1 MGSRVFLGVLMCV
14 LAVTSWGG
22 MFPVMEHGLKFL
34 DPFYLTAIRYAIASI
49 LFLAILLV
57 VEGGQSFRLEG
68 RGLSLW
74 VYGTFGFAGFGFLVF
89 WGQQKISGHDGVVVA
104 AVVVAT
110 MPLLAAF
117 VTWFSSGKKP
127 ASYTMLS
134 LVLALTGVLL
144 VVTKGDLSLLKSM
157 GSRIA
162 EETIIL
168 AGAFCWVLYTWGGN
182 RFPGWSP
189 LRYTALSCAFGSL
202 SIDGIVG
209 AGTMAG
215 WLRLPNRGQLHSV
228 TWDLGYMILVAGILG
243 VFAWNAGNRLLGT
256 VNGVLF
262 INLTPVTALGISAMK
277 GEQVIPGEVWG
288 SLLVIFALIFN
299 NLCQRPEVRSF
310 FLRRGESGVKGRE
323 NAECDQ

>member
-22 MFPVMEHGLKFL
+22 MFPVMEHALKFM

-49 LFLAILLV
+49 LFLAILRV

-117 VTWFSSGKKP
+117 VTWFASGKKP

-215 WLRLPNRGQLHSV
+215 WLRLPNRGQLQSV

>member
-14 LAVTSWGG
+14 LAVTSWGA
-22 MFPVMEHGLKFL
+22 MFPVMEHALKFM
-34 DPFYLTAIRYAIASI
+34 DPFYLTAIRYGIASI
-49 LFLAILLV
+49 LFLAILFV
-57 VEGGQSFRLEG
+57 FEGRQAFSLEG
-68 RGLSLW
+68 RGISLW
-74 VYGTFGFAGFGFLVF
+74 VYGTLGFAGFGFLVF

-104 AVVVAT
+104 AVIVAT
-110 MPLLAAF
+110 LPLLAAF
-117 VTWFSSGKKP
+117 VTWFASGKKP

-189 LRYTALSCAFGSL
+189 LRYTALSCVFGSL
-202 SIDGIVG
+202 SIDGIVWV
-209 AGTMAG
+209 GTMAG
-215 WLRLPNRGQLHSV
+215 WLRLPNWGQLHEV
-228 TWDLGYMILVAGILG
+228 TWDLGYMILLAGILG

-277 GEQVIPGEVWG
+277 GEPVISGEVWG

-299 NLCQRPEVRSF
+299 NLCQRPVVRSF
-310 FLRRGESGVKGRE
+310 FLRRAESGLKGRE
-323 NAECDQ
+323 NAGCDQ